1 MSGKEIKL
9 AAKEEGDEDN
19 RVCLNKKM
27 KRTKDHFL
35 APRSRVVVQST
46 SIKSNSLL
54 SRSKVLSHSMYIWD
68 GS

>member
-35 APRSRVVVQST
+35 APRPRVVVQST

-54 SRSKVLSHSMYIWD
+54 S
-68 GS
+68 